1 VAQDLARRLDITHQ
15 QKNDSI
21 ILRLTPDYNGV
32 KDRVDMIRE
41 VIKLV
46 QLIRDALPHQAAGV
60 SKVDLYF
67 GDRLVQRI
75 PRAAKAE

>member
-1 VAQDLARRLDITHQ
+1 M
-15 QKNDSI
+15 KNDSI
-21 ILRLTPDYNGV
+21 TQRLTPNYNGV

-46 QLIRDALPHQAAGV
+46 PLIRDALPHQASGV
-60 SKVDLYF
+60 SMVDLYL

-75 PRAAKAE
+75 PLTAKAE